1 MFSQS
6 AASNQKCRRWCYDYS
21 QSDVLIEKKP
31 IRKKPTDLN
40 PIQIT
45 AADSKSKTSDNF
57 TVAWFENPTSVIHPT
72 DLQVRHFEYQSCI
85 ECDDRISDLK
95 RRLMEAKPEGSN
107 TLNGIY
113 HRAKVVEGQI
123 LKLGESIQID
133 RSGYIYLSNFI
144 KNPTITTME
153 EPECPK
159 QKIQNYFCVDC
170 TFSSET
176 VLELKRHLIETRH
189 FQKLMDPKLVP
200 EDVEEIIKFQGP
212 GCKVN
217 FRELNLFQKH
227 LTEKNCFKEL
237 TSKQACQ
244 LFKFTKVETIIGK
257 SYQLIVFYCNRFN
270 LDDDD
275 KAVDS
280 DVLALDQSS
289 NTNNELVVQDDKTQS
304 EYIPAICAPVE
315 DNCDMDTADDVIEA
329 IETNAMKEMRGTELF
344 IESHFESVIY
354 GPNNM
359 DHEDFFLSKYS
370 TSERKRRENL

>member
-1 MFSQS
+1 MIYFIIFFSQS

-31 IRKKPTDLN
+31 IRKKPSDLN
-40 PIQIT
+40 PIQRIT
-45 AADSKSKTSDNF
+45 ADSKSITGDNF

-85 ECDDRISDLK
+85 DCEDRISDLK
-95 RRLMEAKPEGSN
+95 RRLMQAKPEGIN

-113 HRAKVVEGQI
+113 NRAKVVEGQI

-144 KNPTITTME
+144 KNPTISTME

-170 TFSSET
+170 TFTSET

-189 FQKLMDPKLVP
+189 FQKLMDSKLVP

-244 LFKFTKVETIIGK
+244 LFKFTKIETVIGK
-257 SYQLIVFYCNRFN
+257 TYQLILLYCN
-270 LDDDD
+270 
-275 KAVDS
+275 
-280 DVLALDQSS
+280 
-289 NTNNELVVQDDKTQS
+289 
-304 EYIPAICAPVE
+304 
-315 DNCDMDTADDVIEA
+315 
-329 IETNAMKEMRGTELF
+329 
-344 IESHFESVIY
+344 
-354 GPNNM
+354 
-359 DHEDFFLSKYS
+359 
-370 TSERKRRENL
+370 